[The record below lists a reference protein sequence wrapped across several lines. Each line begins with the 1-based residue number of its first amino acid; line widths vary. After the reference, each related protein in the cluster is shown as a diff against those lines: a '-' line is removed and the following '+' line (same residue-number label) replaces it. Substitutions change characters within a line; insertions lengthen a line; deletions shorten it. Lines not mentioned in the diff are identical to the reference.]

1 MRLSSC
7 AVNAAQELN
16 TWETPSEMIGPSD
29 SVDNYYVAA
38 PRERTEPHS
47 RAKYR
52 EEHKSIEL
60 CSSDF
65 LGTPYISY
73 TLA

>member
-1 MRLSSC
+1 
-7 AVNAAQELN
+7 
-16 TWETPSEMIGPSD
+16 MIGRSD
-29 SVDNYYVAA
+29 LVDNYYVTAL
-38 PRERTEPHS
+38 RERTEHHS

-65 LGTPYISY
+65 LGTLYILY
-73 TLA
+73 MPP